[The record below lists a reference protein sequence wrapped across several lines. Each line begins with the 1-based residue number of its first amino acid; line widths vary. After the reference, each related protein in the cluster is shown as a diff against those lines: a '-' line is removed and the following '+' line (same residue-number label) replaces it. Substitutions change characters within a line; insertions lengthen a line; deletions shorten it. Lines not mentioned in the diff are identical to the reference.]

1 MKAWIKSF
9 LISITFLVTAIL
21 IHFVLFEFVLKIQ
34 KPYFTSIYI
43 FIFFVLILSS
53 LLIQLL
59 EKSFKEQL
67 GYFFLVVVALKLLAA
82 KIFIDSFPQKDEAE
96 FKFSLL
102 ILYLVSL
109 ILITWFTA
117 KKLLNQES

>member
-1 MKAWIKSF
+1 MKAWTKNF
-9 LISITFLVTAIL
+9 MISLVWLSSAIF
-21 IHFVLFEFVLKIQ
+21 IHFILFEFILKIQ
-34 KPYFTSIYI
+34 KLYFSSIYI
-43 FIFFVLILSS
+43 FIFCVLILSS
-53 LLIQLL
+53 LLIQIL

-67 GYFFLVVVALKLLAA
+67 GYFFLVVVALKLVAA
-82 KIFIDSFPQKDEAE
+82 KVFIDSFPENNEPE

-102 ILYLVSL
+102 VLYLISL

>member
-1 MKAWIKSF
+1 MKAWIKNF
-9 LISITFLVTAIL
+9 LISLACLSTAIF
-21 IHFVLFEFVLKIQ
+21 IHFILFEYILKIQ
-34 KPYFTSIYI
+34 KNYFSSIYI
-43 FIFFVLILSS
+43 FIFCILILSS
-53 LLIQLL
+53 LFIQIL
-59 EKSFKEQL
+59 ERSFKEQL
-67 GYFFLVVVALKLLAA
+67 GYFFLLVVALKLVAA
-82 KIFIDSFPQKDEAE
+82 KVFIDSFALKDEAE